1 MSPQRI
7 LLLGRAGQVG
17 GSLVRRLEGRA
28 DVVAPSETDVDL
40 RDEDGL
46 RSAVRGAQ
54 PTVVINAAGYTAVD
68 RAESEPEVARAVNAV
83 APGVLA
89 EEAAR
94 LGALFV
100 HYSTDYVFDGAT
112 GERYVETDI
121 PAPLGEYGRSK
132 LEGERRV
139 LAARGRSVILRTS
152 WVYGPRG
159 NNFLLTM
166 LRLFEERDE
175 VRVVDDQVGAPTT
188 AGYLAE
194 TTLRVVEA
202 QPPLSACGLY
212 HLTAGGVTSW
222 YGFARRIH
230 ELDRRPA
237 KRCARVVPIRTSDYP
252 TPARRPAWS
261 VLDCSKFVG
270 AFGFLQRP
278 WEELL
283 AETMAEVASPSPAGP
298 ARR

>member
-1 MSPQRI
+1 VSDLPVV
-7 LLLGRAGQVG
+7 LLLGRTGQVG
-17 GSLVRRLEGRA
+17 WEVERLLAGRA
-28 DVVAPSETDVDL
+28 TIVAPDETVLDL
-40 RDEDGL
+40 RDEAAL
-46 RSAVRGAQ
+46 RAAVRKAA
-54 PTVVINAAGYTAVD
+54 PAAIVNAAGYTAVD
-68 RAESEPEVARAVNAV
+68 RAEEEPDDAHAVNAV

-94 LGALFV
+94 LDALFV
-100 HYSTDYVFDGAT
+100 HYSTDYVFDGAKCAP
-112 GERYVETDI
+112 YLETDV

-139 LAARGRSVILRTS
+139 LAAGGRGVILRTS
-152 WVYGPRG
+152 WMYGPRG
-159 NNFLLTM
+159 RNFLLTM

-194 TTLRVVEA
+194 ATLRVVEA

-230 ELDRRPA
+230 ELDQRPS
-237 KRCARVVPIRTSDYP
+237 KRCARVVPIRTADYP
-252 TPARRPAWS
+252 TAARRPRWS
-261 VLDCSKFVG
+261 VLDCRRFTER
-270 AFGFLQRP
+270 FGFVRRP

-283 AETMAEVASPSPAGP
+283 AETMAEVLGP
-298 ARR
+298 G